1 MDGIFNVLKPP
12 GMTSHDVIGFL
23 RRALNTKKIGHGGTL
38 DPDAA
43 GVLPVFAGTAT
54 RLLSYAMEGRK
65 QYIAEFTLGE
75 QRDTGDD
82 SGTLVKTMPVPELS
96 EAKLKEVL
104 QSFLGKQIQ
113 LPPMYSAVKINGQKL
128 YQLARKGVEVERKAR
143 PIEIYKLELLD
154 AKLPTESISAKNSFT
169 VAYTGISVFTTLLH
183 TALNDSSEVETF
195 DVVVVLL
202 TYFRVLGEDI
212 ATALGTCGTMSFLLR
227 TQVGSYLLN
236 EAHTLQEIAENPAG
250 CCAEPI
256 TAVSHLPKLELT
268 ANQAA
273 RITNGVRTTVN
284 GTVDG
289 QYALLGHNSE
299 FLGIGKCVDSKVQ
312 AEKIFEKYI
321 VQL

>member
-154 AKLPTESISAKNSFT
+154 AKLPTESISAKYSFT
-169 VAYTGISVFTTLLH
+169 VA
-183 TALNDSSEVETF
+183 VECSKG
-195 DVVVVLL
+195 
-202 TYFRVLGEDI
+202 TYIRVLGEDI

-250 CCAEPI
+250 CCAKPI

-268 ANQAA
+268 TNQAA

-289 QYALLGHNSE
+289 QYALLGPNSE

-312 AEKIFEKYI
+312 AEKIFEKYM

>member
-23 RRALNTKKIGHGGTL
+23 RRALKTKKIGHGGTL

-154 AKLPTESISAKNSFT
+154 AKLPTESISAKYSFT
-169 VAYTGISVFTTLLH
+169 VA
-183 TALNDSSEVETF
+183 VECSKG
-195 DVVVVLL
+195 
-202 TYFRVLGEDI
+202 TYIRVLGEDI

-289 QYALLGHNSE
+289 QYALLGPNSE

>member
-154 AKLPTESISAKNSFT
+154 AKLPTESISAKYSFT
-169 VAYTGISVFTTLLH
+169 VA
-183 TALNDSSEVETF
+183 VECSKG
-195 DVVVVLL
+195 
-202 TYFRVLGEDI
+202 TYIRVLGEDI

-250 CCAEPI
+250 CCAEPV

-289 QYALLGHNSE
+289 QYALLGPNSE

>member
-143 PIEIYKLELLD
+143 PIDIYKLELLD
-154 AKLPTESISAKNSFT
+154 AKLPTESISAKYSFT
-169 VAYTGISVFTTLLH
+169 VA
-183 TALNDSSEVETF
+183 VECSKG
-195 DVVVVLL
+195 
-202 TYFRVLGEDI
+202 TYIRVLGEDI

-289 QYALLGHNSE
+289 QYALLGPNSE

-312 AEKIFEKYI
+312 AEKIFEKYM

>member
-154 AKLPTESISAKNSFT
+154 AKLPTESISAKYSFT
-169 VAYTGISVFTTLLH
+169 VA
-183 TALNDSSEVETF
+183 VECSKG
-195 DVVVVLL
+195 
-202 TYFRVLGEDI
+202 TYIRVLGEDI

-289 QYALLGHNSE
+289 QYALLGPNSE

-312 AEKIFEKYI
+312 AEKIFEKYL

>member
-82 SGTLVKTMPVPELS
+82 SGTVVKTMPVPELT
-96 EAKLKEVL
+96 EAKLQEVL
-104 QSFLGKQIQ
+104 QGFLGQQNQ
-113 LPPMYSAVKINGQKL
+113 LPPMYSAIKINGQKL
-128 YQLARKGVEVERKAR
+128 YQLARKGVEVERQAR

-154 AKLPTESISAKNSFT
+154 FSASKFT
-169 VAYTGISVFTTLLH
+169 VA
-183 TALNDSSEVETF
+183 VECSKG
-195 DVVVVLL
+195 
-202 TYFRVLGEDI
+202 TYIRVLGEDI

-236 EAHTLQEIAENPAG
+236 EAHTLQEIAENPAS

-289 QYALLGHNSE
+289 QYALLGPNSE

>member
-43 GVLPVFAGTAT
+43 GVLPVFAGSAT
-54 RLLSYAMEGRK
+54 RLLSYAMDGRK

-82 SGTLVKTMPVPELS
+82 SGTVVKTMPVPEIS
-96 EAKLKEVL
+96 EQQLREVL
-104 QSFLGKQIQ
+104 QRFLGKQMQ

-128 YQLARKGVEVERKAR
+128 YQLARKGVEVEREAR
-143 PIEIYKLELLD
+143 PIEIYRLELLD
-154 AKLPTESISAKNSFT
+154 FAKSKFT
-169 VAYTGISVFTTLLH
+169 VA
-183 TALNDSSEVETF
+183 VECSKG
-195 DVVVVLL
+195 
-202 TYFRVLGEDI
+202 TYIRVLGEDI

-236 EAHTLQEIAENPAG
+236 EAHTLQEIAENPEA

-256 TAVSHLPKLELT
+256 TAVDHLSKLILT

-273 RITNGVRTTVN
+273 RITNGVKTTVN
-284 GTVDG
+284 GTADG
-289 QYALLGHNSE
+289 QYALLGPENE
-299 FLGIGKCVDSKVQ
+299 FLGIGKCVESKVQ
-312 AEKIFEKYI
+312 AEKIFQHYKLQIE
-321 VQL
+321 

>member
-82 SGTLVKTMPVPELS
+82 SGTVVKTMPVPELT
-96 EAKLKEVL
+96 EAKLQEVL
-104 QSFLGKQIQ
+104 QGFLGQQLQ

-154 AKLPTESISAKNSFT
+154 AKLPTESISAKYSFT
-169 VAYTGISVFTTLLH
+169 VA
-183 TALNDSSEVETF
+183 VECSKG
-195 DVVVVLL
+195 
-202 TYFRVLGEDI
+202 TYIRVLGEDI

-289 QYALLGHNSE
+289 QYALLGPNSE

>member
-1 MDGIFNVLKPP
+1 MDGVFNVLKPP

-82 SGTLVKTMPVPELS
+82 SGTVVKTMPVPELTV
-96 EAKLKEVL
+96 AQLQEVL
-104 QSFLGKQIQ
+104 QGFLGQQ
-113 LPPMYSAVKINGQKL
+113 LQMPPMYSAVKINGQKL
-128 YQLARKGVEVERKAR
+128 YQLARKGVEVERQAR
-143 PIEIYKLELLD
+143 PIEIYKLELLNFTST
-154 AKLPTESISAKNSFT
+154 KFT
-169 VAYTGISVFTTLLH
+169 VA
-183 TALNDSSEVETF
+183 VECSKG
-195 DVVVVLL
+195 
-202 TYFRVLGEDI
+202 TYIRVLGEDI

-236 EAHTLQEIAENPAG
+236 EAHTLQEIAANPQG

-256 TAVSHLPKLELT
+256 SAVSHLPKLVLT

-273 RITNGVRTTVN
+273 RLTNGVRTTVN
-284 GTVDG
+284 GTIDG
-289 QYALLGHNSE
+289 QYVLLGPENE
-299 FLGIGKCVDSKVQ
+299 FLGIGKCVECKVQ
-312 AEKIFEKYI
+312 AEKIFQHYTLDDK
-321 VQL
+321 

>member
-23 RRALNTKKIGHGGTL
+23 RRALNTKKIGPGGTL

-154 AKLPTESISAKNSFT
+154 AKLPTESISAKYSFT
-169 VAYTGISVFTTLLH
+169 VA
-183 TALNDSSEVETF
+183 VECSKG
-195 DVVVVLL
+195 
-202 TYFRVLGEDI
+202 TYIRVLGEDI

-289 QYALLGHNSE
+289 QYALLGPNSE

>member
-43 GVLPVFAGTAT
+43 GVLPVFAGSAT
-54 RLLSYAMEGRK
+54 RLLSYAMDGRK

-82 SGTLVKTMPVPELS
+82 SGTVVKTMPVPEIS
-96 EAKLKEVL
+96 EQQLREVL
-104 QSFLGKQIQ
+104 QRFLGKQMQ

-128 YQLARKGVEVERKAR
+128 YQLARKGVEVEREAR
-143 PIEIYKLELLD
+143 PIEIYRLELLD
-154 AKLPTESISAKNSFT
+154 FAKSKFT
-169 VAYTGISVFTTLLH
+169 VA
-183 TALNDSSEVETF
+183 VECSKG
-195 DVVVVLL
+195 
-202 TYFRVLGEDI
+202 TYIRVLGEDI

-236 EAHTLQEIAENPAG
+236 EAHTLQEIAENPEA

-256 TAVSHLPKLELT
+256 TAVDHLSKLILT

-273 RITNGVRTTVN
+273 RITNGVKTTVN
-284 GTVDG
+284 GTADG
-289 QYALLGHNSE
+289 QYVLLGPENE
-299 FLGIGKCVDSKVQ
+299 FLGIGKCVESKVQ
-312 AEKIFEKYI
+312 AEKIFQHYKLQIE
-321 VQL
+321 

>member
-154 AKLPTESISAKNSFT
+154 AKLPTESISAKYSFT
-169 VAYTGISVFTTLLH
+169 VA
-183 TALNDSSEVETF
+183 VECSKG
-195 DVVVVLL
+195 
-202 TYFRVLGEDI
+202 TYIRVLGEDI

-289 QYALLGHNSE
+289 QYALLGPNSE

-321 VQL
+321 VQP

>member
-23 RRALNTKKIGHGGTL
+23 RRVLNTKKIGHGGTL

-43 GVLPVFAGTAT
+43 GVLPVFAGSAT

-82 SGTLVKTMPVPELS
+82 SGAVVKTMPVPAFTET
-96 EAKLKEVL
+96 KLQDVL
-104 QSFLGKQIQ
+104 HSFLGKHMQ

-128 YQLARKGVEVERKAR
+128 YQLARKGVEIGREAR
-143 PIEIYKLELLD
+143 PIEIYRLELLD
-154 AKLPTESISAKNSFT
+154 FAKSKFT
-169 VAYTGISVFTTLLH
+169 VA
-183 TALNDSSEVETF
+183 VECSKG
-195 DVVVVLL
+195 
-202 TYFRVLGEDI
+202 TYIRVLGEDI

-236 EAHTLQEIAENPAG
+236 EAHTLQEIAENPEA

-256 TAVSHLPKLELT
+256 TAVDHLSKLILT

-273 RITNGVRTTVN
+273 RITNGVKTTVN
-284 GTVDG
+284 GTADG
-289 QYALLGHNSE
+289 QYALLGPENE
-299 FLGIGKCVDSKVQ
+299 FLGIGKCVESKVQ
-312 AEKIFEKYI
+312 AEKIFQHYKLQIE
-321 VQL
+321 

>member
-1 MDGIFNVLKPP
+1 MDGVFNVLKPP

-43 GVLPVFAGTAT
+43 GVLPVFAGAAT

-82 SGTLVKTMPVPELS
+82 SGTVVKTMPVLELTV
-96 EAKLKEVL
+96 AQLQKVL
-104 QSFLGKQIQ
+104 QGFLGQQ
-113 LPPMYSAVKINGQKL
+113 LQMPPMYSAVKINGQKL
-128 YQLARKGVEVERKAR
+128 YQLARKGVEVERQAR
-143 PIEIYKLELLD
+143 PIEIYKLELLNFTST
-154 AKLPTESISAKNSFT
+154 KFT
-169 VAYTGISVFTTLLH
+169 VA
-183 TALNDSSEVETF
+183 VECSKG
-195 DVVVVLL
+195 
-202 TYFRVLGEDI
+202 TYIRVLGEDI

-236 EAHTLQEIAENPAG
+236 EAHTLQEIAANPQG

-256 TAVSHLPKLELT
+256 SAVEHLPKLVLT

-273 RITNGVRTTVN
+273 RLTNGVRTTVN
-284 GTVDG
+284 GTIDG
-289 QYALLGHNSE
+289 QYVLLGPENE
-299 FLGIGKCVDSKVQ
+299 FLGIGKCVDCKVQ
-312 AEKIFEKYI
+312 AEKIFQHYTLDDK
-321 VQL
+321 

>member
-43 GVLPVFAGTAT
+43 GVLPVFAGSAT
-54 RLLSYAMEGRK
+54 RLLSYAMDGRK

-82 SGTLVKTMPVPELS
+82 SGTVVKTMPVPEIS
-96 EAKLKEVL
+96 EQQLREVL
-104 QSFLGKQIQ
+104 QRFLGKQMQ

-128 YQLARKGVEVERKAR
+128 YQLARKGVEVEREAR
-143 PIEIYKLELLD
+143 PIEIYRLELLD
-154 AKLPTESISAKNSFT
+154 FAKSKFT
-169 VAYTGISVFTTLLH
+169 VA
-183 TALNDSSEVETF
+183 VECSKG
-195 DVVVVLL
+195 
-202 TYFRVLGEDI
+202 TYIRVLGEDI

-236 EAHTLQEIAENPAG
+236 EAHTLQEIAENPEA

-256 TAVSHLPKLELT
+256 TALDHLPKLILT

-273 RITNGVRTTVN
+273 RITNGVKTTINV
-284 GTVDG
+284 TADG
-289 QYALLGHNSE
+289 QYALLGPENE
-299 FLGIGKCVDSKVQ
+299 FLGIGKCVESKVQ
-312 AEKIFEKYI
+312 AEKIFQHYKLQIE
-321 VQL
+321 

>member
-154 AKLPTESISAKNSFT
+154 AKLPTESISAKYSFT
-169 VAYTGISVFTTLLH
+169 VA
-183 TALNDSSEVETF
+183 VECSKG
-195 DVVVVLL
+195 
-202 TYFRVLGEDI
+202 TYIRVLGEDI

-289 QYALLGHNSE
+289 QYALLGPGSE

>member
-1 MDGIFNVLKPP
+1 MDGVFNVLKPP

-43 GVLPVFAGTAT
+43 GVLPVFAGSAT
-54 RLLSYAMEGRK
+54 RLLSYAMDGRK

-82 SGTLVKTMPVPELS
+82 SGTVVKTMPVPEIS
-96 EAKLKEVL
+96 EQQLREVL
-104 QSFLGKQIQ
+104 QRFLGKQMQ

-128 YQLARKGVEVERKAR
+128 YQLARKGVEVEREAR
-143 PIEIYKLELLD
+143 PIEIYRLELLD
-154 AKLPTESISAKNSFT
+154 FAKSKFT
-169 VAYTGISVFTTLLH
+169 VA
-183 TALNDSSEVETF
+183 VECSKG
-195 DVVVVLL
+195 
-202 TYFRVLGEDI
+202 TYIRVLGEDI

-236 EAHTLQEIAENPAG
+236 EAHTLQEIAENPEA

-256 TAVSHLPKLELT
+256 TAVDHLSKLILT

-273 RITNGVRTTVN
+273 RITNGVKTTVN
-284 GTVDG
+284 GTADG
-289 QYALLGHNSE
+289 QYALLGPENE
-299 FLGIGKCVDSKVQ
+299 FLGIGKCVESKVQ
-312 AEKIFEKYI
+312 AEKIFQHYKLQIE
-321 VQL
+321 

>member
-154 AKLPTESISAKNSFT
+154 AKLPTESISAKYSFT
-169 VAYTGISVFTTLLH
+169 VA
-183 TALNDSSEVETF
+183 VECSKG
-195 DVVVVLL
+195 
-202 TYFRVLGEDI
+202 TYIRVLGEDI

-236 EAHTLQEIAENPAG
+236 EAHTLQEIAENPTG

-289 QYALLGHNSE
+289 QYALLGPNSE

>member
-1 MDGIFNVLKPP
+1 
-12 GMTSHDVIGFL
+12 MTSHDVIGFL

-43 GVLPVFAGTAT
+43 GVLPVFAGAAT

-82 SGTLVKTMPVPELS
+82 SGTVVKTMPVPELTV
-96 EAKLKEVL
+96 AQLQEVL
-104 QSFLGKQIQ
+104 QGFLGQQ
-113 LPPMYSAVKINGQKL
+113 LQMPPMYSAVKINGQKL
-128 YQLARKGVEVERKAR
+128 YQLARKGVEVERQAR

-154 AKLPTESISAKNSFT
+154 FTSTKFT
-169 VAYTGISVFTTLLH
+169 VA
-183 TALNDSSEVETF
+183 VECSKG
-195 DVVVVLL
+195 
-202 TYFRVLGEDI
+202 TYIRVLGEDI

-236 EAHTLQEIAENPAG
+236 EAHTLQEIAANPQG

-256 TAVSHLPKLELT
+256 SAVSHLPQLALT

-284 GTVDG
+284 GTADG
-289 QYALLGHNSE
+289 QYALLGPENE
-299 FLGIGKCVDSKVQ
+299 FLGIGKCVECKVQ
-312 AEKIFEKYI
+312 AEKIFQHYTLDDK
-321 VQL
+321 

>member
-82 SGTLVKTMPVPELS
+82 SGTVVKTMPVPELT
-96 EAKLKEVL
+96 EAKLQEVL

-154 AKLPTESISAKNSFT
+154 AKLPTESISAKYSFT
-169 VAYTGISVFTTLLH
+169 VA
-183 TALNDSSEVETF
+183 VECSKG
-195 DVVVVLL
+195 
-202 TYFRVLGEDI
+202 TYIRVLGEDI

-289 QYALLGHNSE
+289 QYALLGPNGE

-312 AEKIFEKYI
+312 AEKIFEKYM